1 MTEVWFRN
9 PDNYIKELVEQGQG
23 NIAWSRGLLVKKKI
37 DPVKHAMLY
46 FGPAGIKFRV
56 LLVGEQGTCELRTGN
71 TLEKPAAV
79 YPTWQYGTDDL
90 SLLEELLER
99 PVGQDMMACNDKS
112 VAPDERPVWGQEH
125 RVVIIDIP
133 PLNTAPGRK
142 MMALLKTFQE
152 DYPEAIIHV
161 HGLYG
166 YRPAFGMGL
175 GSADVEVRTSAQK
188 GKLLLP
194 SGKEERYE
202 RVTVNAQWIT
212 MLGFKPA
219 DMSVPR
225 NRCMYNI
232 QSALWAGKYFDQI
245 FNFKGRKVEPDTTT
259 PAASYTPP
267 TDNRTIMKNKLPVLA
282 GDKFEC
288 NTCSLSDHC
297 KHFRDGAVCSL
308 PDSES
313 RELSSFFRTRD
324 SGQILDG
331 LSMLVQKSAERAER
345 AIKVEEVL
353 GDINPDTTKL
363 ISQVFDQGQ
372 KLAKLVD
379 PSLRAGPRVS
389 VNVGANGAQITSGTN
404 PRQLIASAIRELE
417 GQGIRREDITPEM
430 IQGLLEG
437 MANPESAQRAITGT
451 VVAHEDGKA
460 S

>member
-1 MTEVWFRN
+1 
-9 PDNYIKELVEQGQG
+9 
-23 NIAWSRGLLVKKKI
+23 VKKKI

-46 FGPAGIKFRV
+46 FGPAAIKYRL
-56 LLVGEQGTCELRTGN
+56 LLVGEQGTCEIRSGD
-71 TLEKPAAV
+71 TLDNPTAV

-90 SLLEELLER
+90 ALLEELLER
-99 PVGQDMMACNDKS
+99 PVGADMVACNDKS
-112 VAPDERPVWGQEH
+112 VPGDERPVWGQEH
-125 RVVIIDIP
+125 RVVIIDLPSIK
-133 PLNTAPGRK
+133 TGPGRK

-152 DYPEAIIHV
+152 DYPDAIIHV

-188 GKLLLP
+188 GKLLMP
-194 SGKEERYE
+194 SGSEERYE
-202 RVTVNAQWIT
+202 RVAANAQWIT

-232 QSALWAGKYFDQI
+232 QSALWAGKHFDSI
-245 FNFKGRKVEPDTTT
+245 FNFKGRKVEPDITT
-259 PAASYTPP
+259 PAAAYTPP
-267 TDNRTIMKNKLPVLA
+267 TDNRALMKNKLPVQP

-288 NTCSLSDHC
+288 NTCSLSNNC

-313 RELSSFFRTRD
+313 RELSSFFKTRD
-324 SGQILDG
+324 SDQILTG
-331 LSMLVQKSAERAER
+331 LTMLVQKSAERAER
-345 AIKVEEVL
+345 AIRIEEAL
-353 GDINPDTTKL
+353 GDIDPDTSKL
-363 ISQVFDQGQ
+363 IGQVFQQGE

-379 PSLRAGPRVS
+379 PSLRAGPRVN
-389 VNVGANGAQITSGTN
+389 VNVGSGGTQVTSGGN
-404 PRQLIASAIRELE
+404 PRQLIANVVRELE
-417 GQGIRREDITPEM
+417 MQGFQRDQITQDM
-430 IQGLLEG
+430 IQGVLERMSDPDG
-437 MANPESAQRAITGT
+437 ERRAITGT